1 MKNKINSIFKMKRIH
16 QISGLL
22 LVFILFTS
30 CNYLQPNKEENLS
43 LEKDFKTVKIKGKYQ
58 MSIPNYMKQTNQL
71 NDEASLQYNNLFKE
85 TYVIVIDESKEQFVS
100 AINEA
105 GINEF
110 SQSTIESYRDI
121 QMQLLRE
128 NINIS
133 NEKISEKKTFNGMN
147 SEQVAFVGKISGVDD
162 EISYI
167 LTFIEGENDLYM
179 IMGWT
184 LNKYSKKY
192 TNTFLQI
199 ADSFKEL

>member
-1 MKNKINSIFKMKRIH
+1 MKRIH

>member
-1 MKNKINSIFKMKRIH
+1 MKRIH
-16 QISGLL
+16 QFSGLL

-43 LEKDFKTVKIKGKYQ
+43 LEKDFKTVKIKVKYQ

-105 GINEF
+105 GINE
-110 SQSTIESYRDI
+110 SSHSTIESYRDI

-133 NEKISEKKTFNGMN
+133 NEKISEKKTLNGMN

>member
-1 MKNKINSIFKMKRIH
+1 MKRIH

-133 NEKISEKKTFNGMN
+133 NEKISEKKTLNGMN

>member
-1 MKNKINSIFKMKRIH
+1 MKRIH
-16 QISGLL
+16 QFSSLL

-100 AINEA
+100 AIKEA
-105 GINEF
+105 GINE
-110 SQSTIESYRDI
+110 SSHSTIESYRDI

-133 NEKISEKKTFNGMN
+133 NEKISEKKTLNGMN